1 MIIIIIIII
10 ITIIMTNNNNKDNRT
25 PGKGSLRKGGW
36 EGTRKMHV
44 KLPGTTLCLKHTTCT
59 LQRYKDEHKVCTT

>member
-1 MIIIIIIII
+1 
-10 ITIIMTNNNNKDNRT
+10 MTNNNNKDNNNRT
-25 PGKGSLRKGGW
+25 PGKGSLRQGGW

-44 KLPGTTLCLKHTTCT
+44 KLLGTTPCLKHTTCT